1 MKAILVYLLLCIST
15 FSLAQKKFD
24 QLAEG
29 NAIRTVL
36 AQQVADWNN
45 FNIEG
50 FMQGYW
56 KSDSLL
62 FIGAKM
68 THGWDSTLVRY
79 KKSYPTKEAMGV
91 LRFEIIR
98 LQFTSTDACLVT
110 GRYFLQRK
118 TDSPSG
124 VFTLLFRKKS
134 GKWVVVYDHT
144 SKLN

>member
-1 MKAILVYLLLCIST
+1 MKATLVCLLVWVGTVSY
-15 FSLAQKKFD
+15 AQKKSD
-24 QLAEG
+24 QLEEG
-29 NAIRTVL
+29 NAIRAVL
-36 AQQVADWNN
+36 AQQVSDWNN

-62 FIGAKM
+62 FIGAKI
-68 THGWDSTLVRY
+68 THGWDSTLARY

-98 LQFTSTDACLVT
+98 LQFTAGDACLVT

-118 TDSPSG
+118 TDKPSG
-124 VFTLLFRKKS
+124 VFTLLFRMKK

-144 SKLN
+144 S

>member
-1 MKAILVYLLLCIST
+1 LVYLLLCIST

-62 FIGAKM
+62 FIGAKI
-68 THGWDSTLVRY
+68 THGWDSTLARY
-79 KKSYPTKEAMGV
+79 KKSYPNKEAMGV

-144 SKLN
+144 S